1 MRLIDADALIES
13 IKRQC
18 AFCRLMPD
26 KEIQQL
32 ADVMEKGLVEEVENA
47 PTIKSIEWIPCSER
61 LPARQGYYICACK
74 DGSRVL
80 KTTTIKWSNGWQ
92 LSGTRAYWKVIAWMP
107 LPEPMKGADDE

>member
-1 MRLIDADALIES
+1 MIKWIAIIIFALIG
-13 IKRQC
+13 
-18 AFCRLMPD
+18 L
-26 KEIQQL
+26 L
-32 ADVMEKGLVEEVENA
+32 DVLLILGSAELERRRNEEA
-47 PTIKSIEWIPCSER
+47 RTTIIPQGWIPCSER

-107 LPEPMKGADDE
+107 LPEPYRESEDE

>member
-1 MRLIDADALIES
+1 MIKWIAIIIFALIGLFDVLLILGSAELERRRNAES
-13 IKRQC
+13 IRTQ
-18 AFCRLMPD
+18 
-26 KEIQQL
+26 
-32 ADVMEKGLVEEVENA
+32 G
-47 PTIKSIEWIPCSER
+47 WIPCSER

-107 LPEPMKGADDE
+107 LPEPYRESEDE